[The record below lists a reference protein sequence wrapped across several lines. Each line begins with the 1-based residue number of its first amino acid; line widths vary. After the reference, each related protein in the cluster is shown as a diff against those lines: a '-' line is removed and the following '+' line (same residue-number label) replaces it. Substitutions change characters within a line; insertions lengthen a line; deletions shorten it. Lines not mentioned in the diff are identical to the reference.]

1 MTKTSL
7 IRRIALL
14 ALTASLTAGSTFAGS
29 WVTGVE
35 AAQKKAKQK
44 RQLIFVDLFAEWCG
58 WCHRFEQDVVPS
70 EAFQKATD
78 DMVLLRLNTEDGKD
92 GTKLARDFG
101 ISTLPTFVLMTDDG
115 MIAGT
120 IRGYAPP
127 TQFAQSLKEVESK
140 YRLFQKRV
148 DGESALAKDYPKR
161 LELAK
166 EFRSRYGLAQSETR
180 LRSLLTETAVP
191 VVVRDEAYYELAL
204 TQVFLKKYDDAGK
217 TLKKFATLQTK
228 GEMYERS
235 RLLAG
240 DIYVQQGNYMGA
252 VTEFRNFKSTFPKS
266 QFIGNVEIILPQL
279 ERQLRK

>member
-1 MTKTSL
+1 M
-7 IRRIALL
+7 RRIALL
-14 ALTASLTAGSTFAGS
+14 AVSAWLMTGSILASP
-29 WVTGVE
+29 WVTSVD
-35 AAQKKAKQK
+35 AAQKKAKVK
-44 RQLIFVDLFAEWCG
+44 HQLIFVDLFADWCG
-58 WCHRFEQDVVPS
+58 WCHRFEQEVIPS
-70 EAFQKATD
+70 EPFQKATD

-101 ISTLPTFVLMTDDG
+101 ISSLPTFVLMTDDG

-127 TQFAQSLKEVESK
+127 AQFAQSMKEVEAK
-140 YRLFQKRV
+140 YREFQKRV
-148 DGESALAKDYPKR
+148 DGEVAFAKDYPKR

-180 LRSLLTETAVP
+180 LRSLLTEPALTAP
-191 VVVRDEAYYELAL
+191 VRDEAFYELAL
-204 TQVFLKKYDDAGK
+204 TQVFLKKYEEASK
-217 TLKKFATLQTK
+217 TLKRFSTVQTK

-235 RLLAG
+235 RLLTG